1 MMLNSNHGSTYQ
13 VRTKTGKLTDKSIL
27 PTNSLYF
34 AKSSLAVANMSVC
47 AYKDPLCI
55 VFGKKNVTR
64 YRT

>member
-34 AKSSLAVANMSVC
+34 AKSSLAVANISV
-47 AYKDPLCI
+47 L
-55 VFGKKNVTR
+55 
-64 YRT
+64 